1 MVQWVPYTGG
11 EKESLQASLNRHRDA
26 VVWKLQGLGDT
37 ELRRAMLPSG
47 NTLLGLVKHLATWE
61 YIWICRTFGHPTEQL
76 PIDEGD
82 DYADVPIDPGDSTA
96 GIVAFY
102 SRSRAAADE
111 VISGVD
117 LDEAGTTMF
126 GDTVSLRWAVI
137 HILEDTARHAGHID
151 VMRELIDGM
160 VGDHQRDGNTS

>member
-11 EKESLQASLNRHRDA
+11 ERESLQASLNRHRDA
-26 VVWKLQGLGDT
+26 VVWKLQGLDDT
-37 ELRRAMLPSG
+37 ELRRATLPSG
-47 NTLLGLVKHLATWE
+47 NTLLGMVKHLATWE

-82 DYADVPIDPGDSTA
+82 DYADVRIDPGDSTA
-96 GIVAFY
+96 GILAFY
-102 SRSRAAADE
+102 SRSRAAADQ
-111 VISGVD
+111 VIGGVD

-151 VMRELIDGM
+151 IMRELIDGM
-160 VGDHQRDGNTS
+160 VGDHQRDGSTS